1 MASINEYQSLIRQ
14 LTQEK
19 TRLEVEYSSI
29 QSRIKE
35 SLQLLRDMGFSS
47 VQEAQEKQEQYRTE
61 LDESYRKISSLLTEI
76 KNFNFKQEEKPVALS
91 VQTSKQ
97 KQDIDFG
104 DLDSLFNI

>member
-35 SLQLLRDMGFSS
+35 SLQLLKDMGFSS
-47 VQEAQEKQEQYRTE
+47 VQEAQAKQEQYRTE
-61 LDESYRKISSLLTEI
+61 LDASYRNISSLLTEI
-76 KNFNFKQEEKPVALS
+76 KNFNFKQEEKPISTPVKTDNS
-91 VQTSKQ
+91 